1 MTSFPSALR
10 SVFKSRG
17 APEVSR
23 AQSFPAPWPI
33 FKLVAPQ
40 RVEIPVAELTNM
52 VESEIIPRLY
62 QAHPPAAVTASE
74 PDSPLGPL
82 SVRGFVRTVLSRN
95 PDALTAF
102 VDAMRQDGVSN
113 DGIYADLL
121 APAARLLVDLWQDD
135 EVSYTEVTIGLGRLQ
150 RLVRSLDTSTPYN
163 GVSDPLSR
171 SALFAPCPGEQ
182 QTFGFFMIEELFRW
196 SGWRTWIETSAT
208 RDELVANVRCHWFDM
223 LCLCVSRSDTFED
236 VGATIKAVRRASRN
250 KDIFVLV
257 NGRPFIE
264 RPDTVTAVGA
274 DAFASGGSE
283 ALHVADKALRSVA
296 AE

>member
-1 MTSFPSALR
+1 M
-10 SVFKSRG
+10 
-17 APEVSR
+17 
-23 AQSFPAPWPI
+23 
-33 FKLVAPQ
+33 
-40 RVEIPVAELTNM
+40 PVAELANM

-62 QAHPPAAVTASE
+62 QAHPPAAVIASE
-74 PDSPLGPL
+74 PESSPGSL

-102 VDAMRQDGVSN
+102 VETMQRDGVAN
-113 DGIYADLL
+113 DTIYADLL
-121 APAARLLVDLWQDD
+121 APAARLMVDLWQDD

-150 RLVRSLDTSTPYN
+150 RLVRSLDAGTPYN
-163 GVSDPLSR
+163 GESDPLAR

-223 LCLCVSRSDTFED
+223 LCLCVSRSDPFED
-236 VGATIKAVRRASRN
+236 LGATIKAVRRASRN

-274 DAFASGGSE
+274 DAFASCGSE
-283 ALHVADKALRSVA
+283 AMHVADMALRSVA